1 MKKKILW
8 VTRTAVVLA
17 LLVTVQVLTKPFGQL
32 VTGSCVNLVLA
43 LSVLLAGLPTGLT
56 VAIVSPVLAFVL
68 GIAPQILTVPAIMA
82 GNSVYVLLLWLL
94 IGRSKN
100 GLTGQ
105 ILGVAVASLAKFA
118 VLYGV
123 VAGLVCGVL
132 AEQLLSTGL
141 LKAPMLQLLPVTFSW
156 PQLITALVGGALA
169 MTAHRVLKK
178 AIRG

>member
-169 MTAHRVLKK
+169 MTAYRVLKK